1 MFNEEYKKNLN
12 ECKSDQNLKDLK
24 FYMKYSIN
32 SKKTSQ
38 SKEHPENIYSS
49 R

>member
-12 ECKSDQNLKDLK
+12 ECKSDQNIRDLK

-32 SKKTSQ
+32 AKKKS
-38 SKEHPENIYSS
+38 
-49 R
+49 